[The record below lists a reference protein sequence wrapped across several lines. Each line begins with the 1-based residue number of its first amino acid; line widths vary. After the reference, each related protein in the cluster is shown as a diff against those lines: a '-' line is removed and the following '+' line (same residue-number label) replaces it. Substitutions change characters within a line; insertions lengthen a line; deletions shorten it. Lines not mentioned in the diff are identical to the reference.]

1 MANITTAISNRD
13 HCCNIKLVV
22 ECFRLI
28 IDSECLNFSVS
39 ITESTSYV
47 IILKDRIIVRIVL
60 ESFPNFSQD

>member
-1 MANITTAISNRD
+1 MANIKTAISDRD

-28 IDSECLNFSVS
+28 NDSDILNLSVS
-39 ITESTSYV
+39 ITESASFA